1 MQKLLLLIF
10 IAMTLALF
18 AYANRLSAGALWTP
32 ELSSQE
38 AKMTERKVEPIRG
51 KKVRWTFTD
60 GPMAGIPIEHTFN
73 EDGTVVWRIIG
84 GSMKG
89 ASAQEKEYAAVKIT
103 DNVYAVSY
111 LAASGHTLTVVLNF
125 ETKRMNGF
133 ASDDK
138 QWQAMS
144 GTFEVLK

>member
-1 MQKLLLLIF
+1 
-10 IAMTLALF
+10 
-18 AYANRLSAGALWTP
+18 
-32 ELSSQE
+32 
-38 AKMTERKVEPIRG
+38 MTERKAEPIRG
-51 KKVRWTFTD
+51 KTVRWTFTD

-73 EDGTVVWRIIG
+73 EDGTVVWRIVG

-89 ASAQEKEYAAVKIT
+89 ASRQEKEYAAVKVT

-125 ETKRMNGF
+125 ETKHMNGF
-133 ASDDK
+133 GSNDK
-138 QWQAMS
+138 QWQVMS

>member
-1 MQKLLLLIF
+1 MQKLLLQILVAIP
-10 IAMTLALF
+10 LAF
-18 AYANRLSAGALWTP
+18 FVYANRLAAGALRTP
-32 ELSSQE
+32 GLSLQE
-38 AKMTERKVEPIRG
+38 AKMTERKAEPIRG
-51 KKVRWTFTD
+51 KIVRWTFTD

-89 ASAQEKEYAAVKIT
+89 ASAKEKEYAAVKIT

-125 ETKRMNGF
+125 ETNRMNGF
-133 ASDDK
+133 GSNDK